1 MTKTVLVVDDD
12 PVQRRLLEAA
22 AIKLGYHVLKCESGE
37 EALSLLTKKAS
48 NISLVILDLVMPGIG
63 GMAVLEKLQDQDD
76 APSVIVQTAQG
87 GIETVVSAMRLGAFD
102 FVVKPVSPDR
112 LANAMNKAF
121 KLEGH
126 IKTPRRQIKPAKRA
140 FTFADI
146 VTGSDSM
153 APVMRVGQK
162 AALSNIPVLI
172 EGESGVGKEM
182 IAKAI
187 HGESVRAAK
196 QMITVNCGALPEN
209 LVESLLFGHEKGAF
223 TGATEKHVGKFEEAD
238 GGTLF
243 LDEIGELPLDLQVKL
258 LRAIQEGEIDPIG
271 AKRPVRVDVRLIS
284 ATNKNLMD
292 EVKTGRFRE
301 DLFYRL
307 SVLPMQVPPLRERKQ
322 DIEPLVFHFVKKI
335 AREEN
340 KPAISAV
347 RPEVLKILSAYAW
360 PGNIRELENAIFRA
374 IVLCESDELTLA
386 EFPQIAA
393 QMPDFELPQ
402 IDNLVESAPTLETPE
417 DPDLVDLQS
426 EPAPKSAKDT
436 PSSTE
441 QHTRSPVSDFGL
453 LHMISDRGQ
462 VKSLTEMEDEI
473 IRFAIDVYN
482 GRMSEVARRLG
493 IGRSTLYRKLK
504 EHGINEE
511 TEAS

>member
-22 AIKLGYHVLKCESGE
+22 AIRQGHHVLKCESGE
-37 EALSLLTKKAS
+37 EALSLLSEKSA

-63 GMAVLEKLQDQDD
+63 GMAVLEELREQAE

-87 GIETVVSAMRLGAFD
+87 GIETVVNAMRLGAFD

-126 IKTPRRQIKPAKRA
+126 VKTPRRQAKTGA
-140 FTFADI
+140 KTFNFKDI
-146 VTGSDSM
+146 VTTSEAM
-153 APVMRVGQK
+153 APILKIGEK
-162 AALSNIPVLI
+162 AALSTIPVLV
-172 EGESGVGKEM
+172 EGESGVGKEL

-187 HGESVRAAK
+187 HGSSARAGK
-196 QMITVNCGALPEN
+196 PLVTVNCGALPEN

-223 TGATEKHVGKFEEAD
+223 TGATDKHTGKFEEAD

-271 AKRPVRVDVRLIS
+271 AKKPLQVDVRLIS

-292 EVKTGRFRE
+292 EVKAGRFRE

-307 SVLPMQVPPLRERKQ
+307 SVLPMHVPPLRERRA
-322 DIEPLVFHFVKKI
+322 DIEALVFHFIKKI
-335 AREEN
+335 AREEKN
-340 KPAISAV
+340 TSISAV
-347 RPEVLKILSAYAW
+347 RPEVLDTLSQYDW
-360 PGNIRELENAIFRA
+360 PGNIRELENAVFRA
-374 IVLCESDELTLA
+374 IVLCESEELTMA

-393 QMPDFELPQ
+393 QMPDFKLPK
-402 IDNLVESAPTLETPE
+402 IEIPTEDAPSLETPKARE
-417 DPDLVDLQS
+417 LVNLDAPAEQNLETKSDLDPFS
-426 EPAPKSAKDT
+426 PRNT
-436 PSSTE
+436 PVT
-441 QHTRSPVSDFGL
+441 DFGL
-453 LHMISDRGQ
+453 LRMISSEGQ
-462 VKSLTEMEDEI
+462 VRSLVDLEAET

-482 GRMSEVARRLG
+482 GRMSEVSRRLG

-504 EHGINEE
+504 EHGINED
-511 TEAS
+511 AKQS